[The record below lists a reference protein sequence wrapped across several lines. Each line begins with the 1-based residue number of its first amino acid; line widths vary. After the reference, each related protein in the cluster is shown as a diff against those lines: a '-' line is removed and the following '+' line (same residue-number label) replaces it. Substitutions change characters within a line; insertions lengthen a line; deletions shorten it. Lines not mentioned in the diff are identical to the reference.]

1 MKDIQKAIG
10 ELVLKQAEQ
19 ERLRVSEDNREFFI
33 KQSASAYSSAIAY
46 ANANANANANV
57 IVLAGYAG
65 IFSIWGLL
73 KGDLPL
79 DVVAIVAILT
89 IVSLSIFVGFE
100 MFKMVSTSVAAFK
113 VGEFIEEGVI
123 PYWV

>member
-33 KQSASAYSSAIAY
+33 KQSASAYSSAIA
-46 ANANANANANV
+46 NANANV

-89 IVSLSIFVGFE
+89 IISLSIFVGFE
-100 MFKMVSTSVAAFK
+100 VFKMVSTSVAAFK
-113 VGEFIEEGVI
+113 VG
-123 PYWV
+123 